1 MVPGGIMGRLLGFVV
16 LLLALALGLLLFT
29 GKTEKDIQTVSGF
42 RLHIPEHAPPTAL
55 DWNEAARAVALLES
69 MVAKPEIPGTDLER
83 VATQAIGW
91 VAGSQPG
98 SAEYRL
104 AVSLRAAC
112 LALSQADTDLSNRK
126 RQEARGHLAKAR
138 EVLSGAPSGGFTRAI
153 QDQLTNL
160 QVQQGEELQKM
171 EKELP

>member
-1 MVPGGIMGRLLGFVV
+1 MGRFLGFVV
-16 LLLALALGLLLFT
+16 LLLALAVGLLLFT
-29 GKTEKDIQTVSGF
+29 GKTEKDLQTVSGF
-42 RLHIPEHAPPTAL
+42 RLHLPEQAAPAAL
-55 DWNEAARAVALLES
+55 DWSEAARAVALVES
-69 MVAKPEIPGTDLER
+69 MVVNPEISISDLER
-83 VATQAIGW
+83 VATQAARW

-98 SAEYRL
+98 SVEYRL

-112 LALSQADTDLSNRK
+112 LALSQSAADLSSSK
-126 RQEARGHLAKAR
+126 RQEARRHLANAR
-138 EVLSGAPSGGFTRAI
+138 EVLSGRGSGGATRAL